1 MRPNALVCAIV
12 VLFATAACGN
22 GNATTGGPSS
32 NTPATPVARPSSTAH
47 LMILEPKN
55 GQVIA
60 GADVHVSLSLTGAKI
75 VAATTTQITPSQGH
89 VHIYL
94 DNQIV
99 AMNFGLTDD
108 IPNVPAGDHILRAE
122 FVASDHGPF
131 DPRVFTAVTFQVNP

>member
-1 MRPNALVCAIV
+1 MRPNVLVG
-12 VLFATAACGN
+12 ATLLLLAAAACGN

-47 LMILEPKN
+47 LAILEPQN
-55 GQVIA
+55 GQVIS
-60 GADVHVSLSLTGAKI
+60 GTDVHVSLSLKGAKI
-75 VAATTTQITPSQGH
+75 VAATTTHITPNEGH

-131 DPRVFTAVTFQVNP
+131 EPRVFTAVTFQVKP